1 MKGGGILKKQV
12 TFQLE
17 DIVPSWAEDYPEDKF
32 SIYKTTFLSTKKNSH
47 GLNISEEVLRRDA
60 KSILGNF
67 LVAKMNGMD
76 ASSHS
81 PTEII
86 YGYYPKEQEIIFDE
100 YEDAIEGKIVKAS
113 AYAVV
118 SKLYGRELTNIF
130 TSINKRNGSV
140 EMKVDTDNDDDN
152 NVIGFN
158 IYGLTC
164 LGMTVKGSCPDANM
178 TVVRFSEDDA
188 EDFFKEKTDN
198 FALLKQFAKEKQYNM
213 ADKKTYKIDK
223 SKEAMSTDDWS
234 NVDKTVMRNKIMD
247 AANRDT
253 LVKSVYLDV
262 RDGWQDAPSSG
273 LKYPVMELKGDTFV
287 YNRNALASA
296 KGYAE
301 KNNETEVLKKLN
313 SIYKKLDLDE
323 GKGDDAKMSEIAFA
337 AVDIGQ
343 LWSKLWDALALKY
356 PAGDYGSVYRI
367 DAIYEEDN
375 KKFAV
380 IHYKDET
387 TKYRLDFSLT
397 EEGLTLSDEIVQVTV
412 EIVET
417 DNVKRFAEPE
427 NADKYKKFEDCHDD
441 DDDNEEEV
449 SMDEMKAKV
458 DSLTKEIENR
468 DNIIMDKDK
477 ELEELRAF
485 KADIENKEKMSSIDA
500 IMNEVK
506 GCLSEQQF
514 NDLKEEGVN
523 CEMSQID
530 GWKNKVK
537 AVCFDITKTQK
548 SNQSDVWSFAAT
560 ISSNNKPKTAIEQ
573 LKEQLGQ

>member
-1 MKGGGILKKQV
+1 MLKKQV

-32 SIYKTTFLSTKKNSH
+32 SIYRTTFLSTKKNSH
-47 GLNISEEVLRRDA
+47 NLNISEEVLRRDA

-67 LVAKMNGMD
+67 LVAKIDGFD
-76 ASSHS
+76 AGSHS
-81 PTEII
+81 PSETIF
-86 YGYYPKEQEIIFDE
+86 GYYPKEQEIIFEE
-100 YEDAIEGKIVKAS
+100 YEDDVEGKVVTAS

-118 SKLYGRELTNIF
+118 SKLYGRTLTNIF
-130 TSINKRNGSV
+130 TSVNKRNGSV
-140 EMKVDTDNDDDN
+140 EMAVDTDNDDEN
-152 NVIGFN
+152 NVTGFN

-164 LGMTVKGSCPDANM
+164 LGMTIKGSCPDANM

-188 EDFFKEKTDN
+188 ESFFKDKTDN
-198 FALLKQFAKEKQYNM
+198 FALLKQFAKDRQYNM
-213 ADKKTYKIDK
+213 AESKTYKIDK

-234 NVDKTVMRNKIMD
+234 NVDKTAMRNKIMD

-262 RDGWQDAPSSG
+262 REGWQDAPSSG
-273 LKYPVMELKGDTFV
+273 LKYPVMQLKGDTFV
-287 YNRNALASA
+287 YNRNAIASA

-323 GKGDDAKMSEIAFA
+323 GKGDDAKMSEVAFA
-337 AVDIGQ
+337 AVDISQ
-343 LWSKLWDALALKY
+343 LWGQLWDALAQKY
-356 PAGDYGSVYRI
+356 PDNDYGSVYRI

-375 KKFAV
+375 KKFV
-380 IHYKDET
+380 IIHYKGEA

-427 NADKYKKFEDCHDD
+427 NADKYKEFEGCHDN
-441 DDDNEEEV
+441 DDNGNNEKEV

-458 DSLTKEIENR
+458 DELTKEIENR
-468 DNIIMDKDK
+468 DNIIMEKDK

-506 GCLSEQQF
+506 SCLSEQQF

-537 AVCFDITKTQK
+537 AVCFDATKGQ
-548 SNQSDVWSFAAT
+548 NQGKNDVWAFAAPT
-560 ISSNNKPKTAIEQ
+560 NIKSTPKTAIER
-573 LKEQLGQ
+573 LKEQLGE

>member
-1 MKGGGILKKQV
+1 MLKKQV

-32 SIYKTTFLSTKKNSH
+32 SIYRTTFLSTKKNSH
-47 GLNISEEVLRRDA
+47 NLNISEEVLRRDA

-67 LVAKMNGMD
+67 LVAKIDGFD
-76 ASSHS
+76 ARSHS
-81 PTEII
+81 PSETIF
-86 YGYYPKEQEIIFDE
+86 GYYPKEQEIIFEE
-100 YEDAIEGKIVKAS
+100 YEDDVDGKVVTAS

-118 SKLYGRELTNIF
+118 SKLYGRALTNIF
-130 TSINKRNGSV
+130 TSVNKRNGSV
-140 EMKVDTDNDDDN
+140 EMAVDTDNDDEN
-152 NVIGFN
+152 NVTGFN

-164 LGMTVKGSCPDANM
+164 LGMTIRGSCPDANM

-188 EDFFKEKTDN
+188 ESFFKDKTDN
-198 FALLKQFAKEKQYNM
+198 FALLKQFAKDRQYNM
-213 ADKKTYKIDK
+213 AKSKTYKIDK

-234 NVDKTVMRNKIMD
+234 NVDKTAMRNKIMD

-273 LKYPVMELKGDTFV
+273 LKFPVMQLKRDTFV

-301 KNNETEVLKKLN
+301 KNNETEVLKKLD
-313 SIYKKLDLDE
+313 SIYKKLDLD
-323 GKGDDAKMSEIAFA
+323 GKGDDTNMSD
-337 AVDIGQ
+337 V
-343 LWSKLWDALALKY
+343 
-356 PAGDYGSVYRI
+356 
-367 DAIYEEDN
+367 
-375 KKFAV
+375 KF
-380 IHYKDET
+380 
-387 TKYRLDFSLT
+387 
-397 EEGLTLSDEIVQVTV
+397 DEIEGRKAWGEVIDKVQEHEGKDVYVDSV
-412 EIVET
+412 EDDHIIYTKDDVRYRVE
-417 DNVKRFAEPE
+417 
-427 NADKYKKFEDCHDD
+427 ADIDVDD
-441 DDDNEEEV
+441 DDKTVDVDIKWDTVKKDEDQKMAEMESQEEV
-449 SMDEMKAKV
+449 SMDDMKAKV
-458 DSLTKEIENR
+458 DELTKEIENR
-468 DNIIMDKDK
+468 DNIIMEKDK

-506 GCLSEQQF
+506 SCLSEQQF

-537 AVCFDITKTQK
+537 AVCFDATKGQ
-548 SNQSDVWSFAAT
+548 NQGKNDVWAFAAPT
-560 ISSNNKPKTAIEQ
+560 NIKTTPKTAIER
-573 LKEQLGQ
+573 LKEQLGE

>member
-1 MKGGGILKKQV
+1 MKGGGTLKKQV

-130 TSINKRNGSV
+130 NSINKRNGSV

-152 NVIGFN
+152 NVTGFN

-198 FALLKQFAKEKQYNM
+198 FALLKQFAKEKQYSM

-223 SKEAMSTDDWS
+223 SKEAMSTNDWS
-234 NVDKTVMRNKIMD
+234 NVDKTALRKKIMD
-247 AANRDT
+247 AVNRDT

-313 SIYKKLDLDE
+313 SIYKKLDLD
-323 GKGDDAKMSEIAFA
+323 GKGDDTNMSD
-337 AVDIGQ
+337 V
-343 LWSKLWDALALKY
+343 
-356 PAGDYGSVYRI
+356 
-367 DAIYEEDN
+367 
-375 KKFAV
+375 KF
-380 IHYKDET
+380 
-387 TKYRLDFSLT
+387 
-397 EEGLTLSDEIVQVTV
+397 DEIEGRKAWGKIIDKVQEHEGKDAYVDSIEDDHIIYTKDDVRYRV
-412 EIVET
+412 E
-417 DNVKRFAEPE
+417 
-427 NADKYKKFEDCHDD
+427 ADIDVDD
-441 DDDNEEEV
+441 DDKTVDVDIKWDTVKKDEDQKMAEMESQEEV
-449 SMDEMKAKV
+449 SMDDMKAKV
-458 DSLTKEIENR
+458 DELTKEIENR
-468 DNIIMDKDK
+468 DNIIMEKDK

-485 KADIENKEKMSSIDA
+485 KVDIENKEKMSSIDA

-506 GCLSEQQF
+506 SCLSEQQL

-548 SNQSDVWSFAAT
+548 SNRTDVWSFAAT
-560 ISSNNKPKTAIEQ
+560 INTNNKPKTAIEQ

>member
-1 MKGGGILKKQV
+1 MLKKQV

-32 SIYKTTFLSTKKNSH
+32 SIYRTTFLSTKKNSH
-47 GLNISEEVLRRDA
+47 NLNISEEVLRRDA

-67 LVAKMNGMD
+67 LVAKIEGFD
-76 ASSHS
+76 AGSHS
-81 PTEII
+81 PSETIF
-86 YGYYPKEQEIIFDE
+86 GYYPKEQEIIFEE
-100 YEDAIEGKIVKAS
+100 YEDDVEGKVVTAS

-118 SKLYGRELTNIF
+118 SKLYGRTLTNIF
-130 TSINKRNGSV
+130 TSVNKRNGSV
-140 EMKVDTDNDDDN
+140 EMSVDTDNDDEN
-152 NVIGFN
+152 NVTGFN

-198 FALLKQFAKEKQYNM
+198 FALLKQFAKDRQYNM
-213 ADKKTYKIDK
+213 AESKTYKIDK

-234 NVDKTVMRNKIMD
+234 NVDKTAMRNKIMD

-262 RDGWQDAPSSG
+262 RDGWKDAPSSN
-273 LKYPVMELKGDTFV
+273 LKYPTMELKGDTFV
-287 YNRNALASA
+287 YNRNALSAA

-313 SIYKKLDLDE
+313 SIYKKLDLD
-323 GKGDDAKMSEIAFA
+323 GKGDDTNMSD
-337 AVDIGQ
+337 V
-343 LWSKLWDALALKY
+343 
-356 PAGDYGSVYRI
+356 
-367 DAIYEEDN
+367 
-375 KKFAV
+375 KF
-380 IHYKDET
+380 
-387 TKYRLDFSLT
+387 
-397 EEGLTLSDEIVQVTV
+397 DEIEGRKAWGKVIDKVQEHEGKDVYVDSV
-412 EIVET
+412 EDDHIIYTKDDVRYRVE
-417 DNVKRFAEPE
+417 
-427 NADKYKKFEDCHDD
+427 ADIDVDD
-441 DDDNEEEV
+441 DDKTVDVDIKWDTVKKDEDQKMAEMESQEEV
-449 SMDEMKAKV
+449 SMDDMKAKV
-458 DSLTKEIENR
+458 DELTKEIENR
-468 DNIIMDKDK
+468 DNIIMEKDK

-485 KADIENKEKMSSIDA
+485 KADIENKEKMNSIDA

-506 GCLSEQQF
+506 SCLSEQQF

-537 AVCFDITKTQK
+537 AVCFDATKGQ
-548 SNQSDVWSFAAT
+548 NQGKNDVWAFAAPAT
-560 ISSNNKPKTAIEQ
+560 IKSTPKTAIER
-573 LKEQLGQ
+573 LKEQLGE

>member
-1 MKGGGILKKQV
+1 MLKKQV

-32 SIYKTTFLSTKKNSH
+32 SIYRTTFLSTKKNSH
-47 GLNISEEVLRRDA
+47 NLNISEEVLRRDA

-67 LVAKMNGMD
+67 LVAKIDGFD
-76 ASSHS
+76 AGSHS
-81 PTEII
+81 PSEKIF
-86 YGYYPKEQEIIFDE
+86 GYYPKEQEIIFEE
-100 YEDAIEGKIVKAS
+100 YEDDVEGKIVTAS

-118 SKLYGRELTNIF
+118 SKLYGRALTNIF
-130 TSINKRNGSV
+130 TSVNKRNGSV
-140 EMKVDTDNDDDN
+140 EMAVDTDNDDEN
-152 NVIGFN
+152 NVTGFN

-164 LGMTVKGSCPDANM
+164 LGMTIKGSCPDANM

-198 FALLKQFAKEKQYNM
+198 FALLKQFAKDRQYNM
-213 ADKKTYKIDK
+213 AESKTYKIDK

-262 RDGWQDAPSSG
+262 RDGWQDAPSSN
-273 LKYPVMELKGDTFV
+273 LKYPIMELKGDTFV
-287 YNRNALASA
+287 YNRNALSAA

-313 SIYKKLDLDE
+313 SIYKKLDLD
-323 GKGDDAKMSEIAFA
+323 GKGDDTNMSD
-337 AVDIGQ
+337 V
-343 LWSKLWDALALKY
+343 
-356 PAGDYGSVYRI
+356 
-367 DAIYEEDN
+367 
-375 KKFAV
+375 KF
-380 IHYKDET
+380 
-387 TKYRLDFSLT
+387 
-397 EEGLTLSDEIVQVTV
+397 DEIEGRKAWGEVIDKVQEHEGKDVYVDSV
-412 EIVET
+412 EDDHIIYTKDDVRYRVE
-417 DNVKRFAEPE
+417 
-427 NADKYKKFEDCHDD
+427 ADIDVDD
-441 DDDNEEEV
+441 DDKTVDVDIKWDTVKKDEDQKMAEMESQEEV

-458 DSLTKEIENR
+458 DELTKEIENR
-468 DNIIMDKDK
+468 DNIIMEKDK

-506 GCLSEQQF
+506 SCLSEQQF

-537 AVCFDITKTQK
+537 AVCFDATKGQ
-548 SNQSDVWSFAAT
+548 NQGKNDVWAFAAPAT
-560 ISSNNKPKTAIEQ
+560 IKSTPKTAIER
-573 LKEQLGQ
+573 LKEQLGE

>member
-1 MKGGGILKKQV
+1 MLKKQV

-32 SIYKTTFLSTKKNSH
+32 SIYRTTFLSTKKNSH
-47 GLNISEEVLRRDA
+47 NLNISEEVLRRDA

-67 LVAKMNGMD
+67 LVAKIDGFD
-76 ASSHS
+76 AGSHS
-81 PTEII
+81 PSETIF
-86 YGYYPKEQEIIFDE
+86 GYYPKEQEIIFEE
-100 YEDAIEGKIVKAS
+100 YEDDVEGKVVTAS

-118 SKLYGRELTNIF
+118 SKLYGRTLTNIF
-130 TSINKRNGSV
+130 TSVNKRNGSV
-140 EMKVDTDNDDDN
+140 EMAVDTDNDDEN
-152 NVIGFN
+152 NVTGFN

-164 LGMTVKGSCPDANM
+164 LGMTIKGSCPDANM

-188 EDFFKEKTDN
+188 ESFFKDKTDS
-198 FALLKQFAKEKQYNM
+198 FALLKQFAKDRQYNM
-213 ADKKTYKIDK
+213 AESKTYKIDK

-234 NVDKTVMRNKIMD
+234 NVDKTAMRNKIMD

-262 RDGWQDAPSSG
+262 REGWQDAPSSG
-273 LKYPVMELKGDTFV
+273 LKYPIMQLKGDTFV
-287 YNRNALASA
+287 YNQNAISSA

-313 SIYKKLDLDE
+313 SIYKKLDLD
-323 GKGDDAKMSEIAFA
+323 GKGDDTNMSD
-337 AVDIGQ
+337 V
-343 LWSKLWDALALKY
+343 
-356 PAGDYGSVYRI
+356 
-367 DAIYEEDN
+367 
-375 KKFAV
+375 KF
-380 IHYKDET
+380 
-387 TKYRLDFSLT
+387 
-397 EEGLTLSDEIVQVTV
+397 DEIEGRKAWGEVIDKVQEHEGKDVYVDSV
-412 EIVET
+412 EDDHIIYTKDDVRYRVE
-417 DNVKRFAEPE
+417 
-427 NADKYKKFEDCHDD
+427 ADIDVDD
-441 DDDNEEEV
+441 DDKTVDVDIKWDTVKKDEDQKMAEMESQEEV

-458 DSLTKEIENR
+458 DELTKEIENR
-468 DNIIMDKDK
+468 DNIIMEKDK

-506 GCLSEQQF
+506 SCLSEQQF

-537 AVCFDITKTQK
+537 AVCFDATKGQTQSK
-548 SNQSDVWSFAAT
+548 NDVWAFAAPAT
-560 ISSNNKPKTAIEQ
+560 IKSTPKTAIER
-573 LKEQLGQ
+573 LKEQLGE

>member
-1 MKGGGILKKQV
+1 MLKKQV

-32 SIYKTTFLSTKKNSH
+32 SIYRTTFLSTKKNSH
-47 GLNISEEVLRRDA
+47 NLNISEEVLRRDA

-67 LVAKMNGMD
+67 LVAKIDGFD
-76 ASSHS
+76 AGSHS
-81 PTEII
+81 PSETIF
-86 YGYYPKEQEIIFDE
+86 GYYPKEQEIIFEE
-100 YEDAIEGKIVKAS
+100 YEDDVEGKVVTAS

-118 SKLYGRELTNIF
+118 SKLYGRTLTNIF
-130 TSINKRNGSV
+130 TSVNKRNGSV
-140 EMKVDTDNDDDN
+140 EMAVDTDNDDEN
-152 NVIGFN
+152 NVTGFN

-164 LGMTVKGSCPDANM
+164 LGMTIKGSCPDANM

-188 EDFFKEKTDN
+188 ESFFKDKTDS
-198 FALLKQFAKEKQYNM
+198 FALLKQFAKDRQYNM
-213 ADKKTYKIDK
+213 AESKTYKIDK

-234 NVDKTVMRNKIMD
+234 NVDKTAMRNKIMD

-262 RDGWQDAPSSG
+262 REGWQDAPSSG
-273 LKYPVMELKGDTFV
+273 LKYPIMQLKGDTFV
-287 YNRNALASA
+287 YNQNAISSA

-313 SIYKKLDLDE
+313 SIYKKLDLD
-323 GKGDDAKMSEIAFA
+323 GKGDDTNMSD
-337 AVDIGQ
+337 V
-343 LWSKLWDALALKY
+343 
-356 PAGDYGSVYRI
+356 
-367 DAIYEEDN
+367 
-375 KKFAV
+375 KF
-380 IHYKDET
+380 
-387 TKYRLDFSLT
+387 
-397 EEGLTLSDEIVQVTV
+397 DEIEGRKAWGEVIDKVQEHEGKDVYVDSV
-412 EIVET
+412 EDDHIIYTKDDVRYRVE
-417 DNVKRFAEPE
+417 
-427 NADKYKKFEDCHDD
+427 ADIDVDD
-441 DDDNEEEV
+441 DDKTVDVDIKWDTVKKDEDQKMAEMESQEEV

-458 DSLTKEIENR
+458 DELTKEIENR
-468 DNIIMDKDK
+468 DNIIMEKDK

-485 KADIENKEKMSSIDA
+485 KADIENKEKMNSIDA

-537 AVCFDITKTQK
+537 AVCFDATKGQTQSK
-548 SNQSDVWSFAAT
+548 NDVWAFAAPT
-560 ISSNNKPKTAIEQ
+560 NIKSTPKTAIER
-573 LKEQLGQ
+573 LKEQLGE

>member
-1 MKGGGILKKQV
+1 MLKKQV

-32 SIYKTTFLSTKKNSH
+32 SIYRTTFLSTKKNFH
-47 GLNISEEVLRRDA
+47 NLNISEEVLRRDA

-67 LVAKMNGMD
+67 LVAKIDGFD
-76 ASSHS
+76 AGSHS
-81 PTEII
+81 PSEKIF
-86 YGYYPKEQEIIFDE
+86 GYYPKEQEIIFEE
-100 YEDAIEGKIVKAS
+100 YEDDVEGKIVTAS

-118 SKLYGRELTNIF
+118 SKLYGRALTNIF
-130 TSINKRNGSV
+130 TSVNKRNGSV
-140 EMKVDTDNDDDN
+140 EMTVDTDNDDEN
-152 NVIGFN
+152 NVTGFN

-164 LGMTVKGSCPDANM
+164 LGMTIKGSCPDANM

-188 EDFFKEKTDN
+188 ESFFKDKTDN
-198 FALLKQFAKEKQYNM
+198 FALLKQFAKDRQYNM
-213 ADKKTYKIDK
+213 AESKTYKIDK

-234 NVDKTVMRNKIMD
+234 NVDKTAMRNKIMD

-262 RDGWQDAPSSG
+262 REGWQDAPSSG
-273 LKYPVMELKGDTFV
+273 LKYPIMELKGDTFV
-287 YNRNALASA
+287 YNRNALSAA

-313 SIYKKLDLDE
+313 SIYKKLDLD
-323 GKGDDAKMSEIAFA
+323 GKGDDTNMSD
-337 AVDIGQ
+337 V
-343 LWSKLWDALALKY
+343 
-356 PAGDYGSVYRI
+356 
-367 DAIYEEDN
+367 
-375 KKFAV
+375 KF
-380 IHYKDET
+380 
-387 TKYRLDFSLT
+387 
-397 EEGLTLSDEIVQVTV
+397 DEIEGRKAWGEVIDKVQEHEGKDVYVDSV
-412 EIVET
+412 EDDHIIYTKDDVRYRVE
-417 DNVKRFAEPE
+417 
-427 NADKYKKFEDCHDD
+427 ADIDVDD
-441 DDDNEEEV
+441 DDKTVDVDIKWDTVKKDEDQKMAEIESQEEV

-458 DSLTKEIENR
+458 DELTKEIENR
-468 DNIIMDKDK
+468 DNIIMEKDK

-506 GCLSEQQF
+506 SCLSEQQF

-537 AVCFDITKTQK
+537 AVCFDATKGQTQGK
-548 SNQSDVWSFAAT
+548 NDVWAFAAPAT
-560 ISSNNKPKTAIEQ
+560 IKSTPKTAIER
-573 LKEQLGQ
+573 LKEQLGE

>member
-1 MKGGGILKKQV
+1 MLKKQV

-32 SIYKTTFLSTKKNSH
+32 SIYRTTFLSTKKNSH
-47 GLNISEEVLRRDA
+47 NLNISEEVLRRDA

-67 LVAKMNGMD
+67 LVAKIDGFD
-76 ASSHS
+76 AGSHRPS
-81 PTEII
+81 ETIF
-86 YGYYPKEQEIIFDE
+86 GYYPKEQEIIFEE
-100 YEDAIEGKIVKAS
+100 YEDDVEGKVVTAS

-118 SKLYGRELTNIF
+118 SKLYGRTLTNIF
-130 TSINKRNGSV
+130 TSVNKRNGSV
-140 EMKVDTDNDDDN
+140 EMAVDTDNDDEN
-152 NVIGFN
+152 NVTGFN

-164 LGMTVKGSCPDANM
+164 LGMTIKGSCPDANM

-188 EDFFKEKTDN
+188 ESFFKDKTDN
-198 FALLKQFAKEKQYNM
+198 FALLKQFAKDRQYNM
-213 ADKKTYKIDK
+213 AESKTYKIDK

-234 NVDKTVMRNKIMD
+234 NVDKTAMRNKIMD

-262 RDGWQDAPSSG
+262 RDGWKDDPSSN
-273 LKYPVMELKGDTFV
+273 LKYPTMELKGDTFV
-287 YNRNALASA
+287 YNRNALSAA

-313 SIYKKLDLDE
+313 SIYKKLDLD
-323 GKGDDAKMSEIAFA
+323 GKGDDTNMSD
-337 AVDIGQ
+337 V
-343 LWSKLWDALALKY
+343 
-356 PAGDYGSVYRI
+356 
-367 DAIYEEDN
+367 
-375 KKFAV
+375 KF
-380 IHYKDET
+380 
-387 TKYRLDFSLT
+387 
-397 EEGLTLSDEIVQVTV
+397 DEIEGRKAWGEVIDKVQEHEGKDVYVDSIEDDHIIYTKDDVRYRV
-412 EIVET
+412 E
-417 DNVKRFAEPE
+417 
-427 NADKYKKFEDCHDD
+427 ADIDVDD
-441 DDDNEEEV
+441 DDKTVDVDIKWDTVKKDADQKMSVDECMECQEEV

-537 AVCFDITKTQK
+537 AVCFDATKGQTQGK
-548 SNQSDVWSFAAT
+548 NDVWAFAAPT
-560 ISSNNKPKTAIEQ
+560 NVKTTPKTAIER
-573 LKEQLGQ
+573 LKEQLGE

>member
-1 MKGGGILKKQV
+1 MLKKQV

-32 SIYKTTFLSTKKNSH
+32 SIYRTTFLSTKKNSH
-47 GLNISEEVLRRDA
+47 NLNISEKVLRRDA

-67 LVAKMNGMD
+67 LVAKIDGFD
-76 ASSHS
+76 AGSHS
-81 PTEII
+81 PSETIF
-86 YGYYPKEQEIIFDE
+86 GYYPKEQEIIFEE
-100 YEDAIEGKIVKAS
+100 YEDDVEGKVVTAS

-118 SKLYGRELTNIF
+118 SKLYGRTLTNIF
-130 TSINKRNGSV
+130 TSVNKRNGSV
-140 EMKVDTDNDDDN
+140 EMAVDTDNDDEN
-152 NVIGFN
+152 NVTGFN

-164 LGMTVKGSCPDANM
+164 LGMTIKGSCPDANM

-188 EDFFKEKTDN
+188 ESFFKDKTDN
-198 FALLKQFAKEKQYNM
+198 FALLKQFAKDRQYNM
-213 ADKKTYKIDK
+213 AESKTYKIDK

-262 RDGWQDAPSSG
+262 REGWQDAPSSG
-273 LKYPVMELKGDTFV
+273 LKYPIMELKGDTFV
-287 YNRNALASA
+287 YNRNALSAA

-313 SIYKKLDLDE
+313 SIYKKLDLD
-323 GKGDDAKMSEIAFA
+323 GKGDDTNMSD
-337 AVDIGQ
+337 V
-343 LWSKLWDALALKY
+343 
-356 PAGDYGSVYRI
+356 
-367 DAIYEEDN
+367 
-375 KKFAV
+375 KF
-380 IHYKDET
+380 
-387 TKYRLDFSLT
+387 
-397 EEGLTLSDEIVQVTV
+397 DEIEGRKAWGKVIDKVQEHEGKDVYVDSV
-412 EIVET
+412 EDDHIIYTKDDVRYRVE
-417 DNVKRFAEPE
+417 
-427 NADKYKKFEDCHDD
+427 ADIDVDD
-441 DDDNEEEV
+441 DDKTVDVDIKWDTVKKDEDQKMAEMESQEEV
-449 SMDEMKAKV
+449 SMDDMKAKV
-458 DSLTKEIENR
+458 DELTKEIENR
-468 DNIIMDKDK
+468 DNIIMEKDK

-506 GCLSEQQF
+506 SCLSEQQF

-537 AVCFDITKTQK
+537 AVCFDATKGQTQGK
-548 SNQSDVWSFAAT
+548 NDVWAFAAPAT
-560 ISSNNKPKTAIEQ
+560 IKSTPKTAIER
-573 LKEQLGQ
+573 LKEQLGE

>member
-1 MKGGGILKKQV
+1 MLKKQV

-17 DIVPSWAEDYPEDKF
+17 DIVPSWAEDYSEDKF
-32 SIYKTTFLSTKKNSH
+32 SIYRTTFLSTKKNSH
-47 GLNISEEVLRRDA
+47 NLNISEEVLRRDA

-67 LVAKMNGMD
+67 LVAKIEGFD
-76 ASSHS
+76 ASTHLPS
-81 PTEII
+81 EQIF
-86 YGYYPKEQEIIFDE
+86 GYYPKEQEIIFEE
-100 YEDAIEGKIVKAS
+100 YEDDVEGKVVTAS

-118 SKLYGRELTNIF
+118 SKLYGRALTNIF
-130 TSINKRNGSV
+130 TSVNKRNGSV
-140 EMKVDTDNDDDN
+140 EMSVDTDNDDEN
-152 NVIGFN
+152 NVTGFN

-164 LGMTVKGSCPDANM
+164 LGMTIKGSCPDANM

-188 EDFFKEKTDN
+188 ESFFKNKTDN
-198 FALLKQFAKEKQYNM
+198 FALLKQFAKDRQYNM
-213 ADKKTYKIDK
+213 TESKTYKIDK

-234 NVDKTVMRNKIMD
+234 NVDKTAMRNKIMD
-247 AANRDT
+247 AANRDA

-262 RDGWQDAPSSG
+262 RDGWKDAPSSN

-323 GKGDDAKMSEIAFA
+323 GKGDDAKMSEVAFA

-343 LWSKLWDALALKY
+343 LWGQLWDALARKY
-356 PAGDYGSVYRI
+356 PDNDYGSVYRI

-375 KKFAV
+375 KKFV
-380 IHYKDET
+380 IIHYKDEA

-427 NADKYKKFEDCHDD
+427 NADKYKRFEDCHDD
-441 DDDNEEEV
+441 DDDDDNEKEV

-458 DSLTKEIENR
+458 DELTKEIENR
-468 DNIIMDKDK
+468 DNIIMEKDK

-506 GCLSEQQF
+506 SCLSEQQF

-537 AVCFDITKTQK
+537 AVCFDATKGQTQGK
-548 SNQSDVWSFAAT
+548 NDVWAFAAPAT
-560 ISSNNKPKTAIEQ
+560 IKSTPKTAIER
-573 LKEQLGQ
+573 LKEQLGE